1 MKILFCAC
9 LLLIIFLILLAV
21 LMRKYIRLR
30 SKIKVLQS
38 DAHKLL
44 TTIQRVRYGQLA
56 VKVKDLSNKQLQS
69 SVNRLIE
76 TLLDRESMIIE
87 YQKNLS
93 KKNAS
98 LEKMIKAEKELQR
111 FKEDFIATLTH
122 DLKTPV
128 IAELNTLD
136 LLLNDRLGSLNEKQ
150 KQALSLM
157 KSSNEELL
165 QMAEILL
172 ETYKIQQTA
181 IELNKQKTNI
191 VSFMGDIVQE
201 MLPIAVNNGLYID
214 YDVQENEID
223 INFDRFQIKRVFK
236 NLILNAISF
245 SSKSERVRIF
255 CFQKGQS
262 VVVSI
267 INHGN
272 AISKEE
278 LALIFNKYY
287 SSVKKFRKI
296 GTGLGLYLA
305 NQIITAHN
313 GSINVD
319 SNDSDQTV
327 FEVSLPLN

>member
-1 MKILFCAC
+1 MKMLFLAC
-9 LLLIIFLILLAV
+9 LLLIPIIVFFVFLT
-21 LMRKYIRLR
+21 RKYIRMR
-30 SKIKVLQS
+30 ARIKVLQT

-56 VKVKDLSNKQLQS
+56 VRVKDLSNKHLQS

-93 KKNAS
+93 QKNAS
-98 LEKMIKAEKELQR
+98 LEKMIEAEKELQK

-136 LLLNDRLGSLNEKQ
+136 LLLDERLGPMNEKQ

-181 IELNKQKTNI
+181 IVLKKQKTNI
-191 VSFMGDIVQE
+191 VSFLGDIVQE
-201 MLPIAVNNGLYID
+201 MLPIAINNGLHID
-214 YDVQENEID
+214 YDFLENEID
-223 INFDRFQIKRVFK
+223 ANFDRFQIKRVFK

-245 SSKSERVRIF
+245 SSKSEKVKVL
-255 CFQKGQS
+255 CSLNGQS
-262 VVVSI
+262 AVVSI
-267 INHGN
+267 INCGHS
-272 AISKEE
+272 ISKEE

-313 GSINVD
+313 GEINVNCDD
-319 SNDSDQTV
+319 SVQTV
-327 FEVSLPLN
+327 FEVKLPL